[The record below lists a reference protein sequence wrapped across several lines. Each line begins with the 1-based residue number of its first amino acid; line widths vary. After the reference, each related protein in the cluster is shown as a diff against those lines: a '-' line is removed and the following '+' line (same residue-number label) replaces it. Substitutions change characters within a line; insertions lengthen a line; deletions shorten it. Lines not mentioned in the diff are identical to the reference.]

1 MREIKHIVGS
11 RYLRPGVLRHLSAAN
26 KTSVFSDDFNLYVK
40 DIKDDPKDKDAIK
53 YLLEAFGTHL
63 IVHGSLGGELE
74 LAMEMTSTETISEM
88 DINAALNL
96 SCGVVDGDA
105 SFTMTDDETNYV
117 IIDIKGYG
125 KMLVRLFPN
134 VAPEAVK
141 AFKQNV
147 KDGYFNGKY
156 FDLIIKH
163 SFIQCNNNS
172 ENMQEIPGE
181 FKASGFENNLS
192 HIRGVLSLPRADEH
206 TSDASSFFICTKASP
221 ALNSQH
227 AAFGFV
233 VYGAELID
241 EIASVAINDD
251 QSPVTSIT
259 VNSIR
264 FVKLP

>member
-1 MREIKHIVGS
+1 MKKTISLLLVSVILICS
-11 RYLRPGVLRHLSAAN
+11 FSACN
-26 KTSVFSDDFNLYVK
+26 GDT
-40 DIKDDPKDKDAIK
+40 DINND
-53 YLLEAFGTHL
+53 
-63 IVHGSLGGELE
+63 V
-74 LAMEMTSTETISEM
+74 TETEEATEAPFIPAKSHEIDKSEISS
-88 DINAALNL
+88 L
-96 SCGVVDGDA
+96 SGV
-105 SFTMTDDETNYV
+105 TMTDDETNYV